1 MNSVN
6 CTDILRNACPLRN
19 AYLLTAMWRNT
30 GQGSCSYENDVN
42 TSANNVGY
50 VHKFLFV
57 TWRNCSDE
65 IHFQARNQLFYWG
78 WSRPSSFLPFSLLSS
93 PLLSLFPSFSCP
105 TPKIQLEGSG
115 ERCRYKLPQ
124 WIRAEPG
131 RQTHFGAI
139 EGHNFANHVNKLAC
153 SQHVPINIML
163 PCAVGGPGTPGP
175 SFGYGPD
182 FTKLQSRP
190 GMFSLEAW
198 SRPRGQSSVISASE
212 PSASGL
218 WLRPHVER
226 GRDQGRWRLSN
237 RKY

>member
-115 ERCRYKLPQ
+115 ERC
-124 WIRAEPG
+124 I
-131 RQTHFGAI
+131 
-139 EGHNFANHVNKLAC
+139 
-153 SQHVPINIML
+153 SS
-163 PCAVGGPGTPGP
+163 P
-175 SFGYGPD
+175 SG
-182 FTKLQSRP
+182 S
-190 GMFSLEAW
+190 
-198 SRPRGQSSVISASE
+198 GQSPAAKRILVQLKVTISQIT
-212 PSASGL
+212 L
-218 WLRPHVER
+218 INWHVHNTC
-226 GRDQGRWRLSN
+226 Q
-237 RKY
+237 